1 MITYPLS
8 SPSMSRMNVM
18 RCNQKDYILIDNLD
32 YPLLTKQNERTSPL
46 STDILTQFS
55 RVGVMVETSSLIAYS
70 TNFTCQFNKSMRSAC
85 YRQ

>member
-32 YPLLTKQNERTSPL
+32 YPLVTKQNERTSPL
-46 STDILTQFS
+46 STDILT
-55 RVGVMVETSSLIAYS
+55 
-70 TNFTCQFNKSMRSAC
+70 
-85 YRQ
+85 